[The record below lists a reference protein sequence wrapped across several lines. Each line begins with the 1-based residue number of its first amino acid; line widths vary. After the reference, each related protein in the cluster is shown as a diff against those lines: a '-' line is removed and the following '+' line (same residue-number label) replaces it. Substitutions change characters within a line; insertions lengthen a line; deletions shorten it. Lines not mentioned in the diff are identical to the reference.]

1 MKLFELFLES
11 DLSTTSASSIAS
23 VSKPLGGVR
32 RRSDPVN
39 NSPSE
44 HLGRND
50 SVQKHHKRFRN
61 IRRKNDSGNI
71 TRGE

>member
-23 VSKPLGGVR
+23 ISKPLGGVR

-39 NSPSE
+39 DSPGELSR
-44 HLGRND
+44 RND
-50 SVQKHHKRFRN
+50 FKQKHHKRFRN
-61 IRRKNDSGNI
+61 GSGKK
-71 TRGE
+71 TC

>member
-23 VSKPLGGVR
+23 ISKPLSGVR

-39 NSPSE
+39 NSSGE
-44 HLGRND
+44 LSRRNNFI
-50 SVQKHHKRFRN
+50 QKRHKRFRN
-61 IRRKNDSGNI
+61 GSGKK
-71 TRGE
+71 TVS

>member
-23 VSKPLGGVR
+23 ISKPLGGVR

-39 NSPSE
+39 DSPGELSR
-44 HLGRND
+44 RNNII
-50 SVQKHHKRFRN
+50 QKRHKRFRN
-61 IRRKNDSGNI
+61 GSGKKPVS
-71 TRGE
+71 